1 MRTGV
6 FGGSF
11 DPPHEGHLLAA
22 MTALEMA
29 GLDRVLLLPCGDVPN
44 AGEIRASSG
53 DRVAMLEIM
62 ASDYPDLSVCT
73 LEADCKERT
82 PTYKTMKALKKMY
95 PEDELFWILGA
106 DKLLGLPNWKN
117 ADKLFELC
125 HFLVLPRGDFPAEE
139 LAKKVRQAGASIT
152 VLPMGKVPCSS
163 REVQEAV
170 ARYEEPQGLSRR
182 VAAYIAENGLYHDP
196 AMEKRVREMMTEKRF
211 RHTLGVRKQA
221 VLLADLHGI
230 PLQKAALAALL
241 HDCAKCLPFEDMK
254 AAARA
259 GGVTDPDFFSSP
271 EMLHGPA
278 GAALARQDFGVT
290 DDDVLNAITYHTMG
304 RAWMSPLELCIFI
317 ADATEPG
324 RRDYP
329 GLQKIRKLSYQSL
342 PKAAL
347 LSLLRTRDYVLE
359 QGKAFNPLSEKTIA
373 WLQETTDDGFDRST
387 GI

>member
-1 MRTGV
+1 MQGD
-6 FGGSF
+6 GGEHIAHLRLFPVEVRHGESGSVTQDT
-11 DPPHEGHLLAA
+11 DPVRSQFRCVRLRQGHDACLGGCIGGESHAGHLCGKGGRIDEYSAFFSH
-22 MTALEMA
+22 
-29 GLDRVLLLPCGDVPN
+29 LL
-44 AGEIRASSG
+44 I
-53 DRVAMLEIM
+53 
-62 ASDYPDLSVCT
+62 
-73 LEADCKERT
+73 
-82 PTYKTMKALKKMY
+82 
-95 PEDELFWILGA
+95 
-106 DKLLGLPNWKN
+106 
-117 ADKLFELC
+117 
-125 HFLVLPRGDFPAEE
+125 GDFPAEE
-139 LAKKVRQAGASIT
+139 LAEKVRQVGASIT

-170 ARYEEPQGLSRR
+170 ERYEEPQGLSSR
-182 VAAYIAENGLYHDP
+182 VATYIAENGLYHDP

-221 VLLADLHGI
+221 VLLAGLHGI

-241 HDCAKCLPFEDMK
+241 HDCAKCRPFVDMK
-254 AAARA
+254 AAARD
-259 GGVTDPDFFSSP
+259 GGLTDPDFYSSP

-278 GAALARQDFGVT
+278 GAAIARQDFGVT

-342 PKAAL
+342 TRAAL
-347 LSLLRTRDYVLE
+347 LSLLHTRDYVLE

-373 WLQETTDDGFDRST
+373 WLQETADDGFDRST